1 MAENPTDDAALK
13 TRVITHMN
21 KDHKK
26 SLSHYLQH
34 YSKLPPAIADTAEL
48 VDISLSRITLSTR
61 SSPTGATATTYLP
74 IRPSSMQNLSESRE
88 RLVYMA
94 NECVAGLGLSPY
106 VVKTYTPPGI
116 VGVAVIVG
124 VLAGLWTF
132 SAKRNLAEG
141 SFARVFVIS
150 HFTSEWMDG
159 WMVDWANSNSYLL
172 QNYHPLAD
180 FLMRTHLVGFVAII
194 VIHLAECV
202 HLQRTRLRKHQ
213 VETFSK
219 IWWLWIMTGSLEGF
233 GVLKRF
239 DKEVEEVIKARKT
252 H

>member
-13 TRVITHMN
+13 VRLITHMN

-34 YSKLPPAIADTAEL
+34 YSKLPPAIADTAQL
-48 VDISLSRITLSTR
+48 VDVSLSRITLTTR
-61 SSPTGATATTYLP
+61 SSPTGTETTTYLP
-74 IRPSSMQNLSESRE
+74 VRPSAMQSMSESRE

-94 NECVAGLGLSPY
+94 NECLTGLGLSPY
-106 VVKTYTPPGI
+106 VVKAYTPPGAFGI
-116 VGVAVIVG
+116 AVVAG
-124 VLAGLWTF
+124 VLMGLWTF
-132 SAKRNLAEG
+132 SAERNLAEG
-141 SFARVFVIS
+141 SFVRI
-150 HFTSEWMDG
+150 
-159 WMVDWANSNSYLL
+159 NLL

-180 FLMRTHLVGFVAII
+180 FLMKTHLIGFFSII
-194 VIHLAECV
+194 VVHLVECV

-219 IWWLWIMTGSLEGF
+219 VWWLWMVSSSLEGF
-233 GVLKRF
+233 AVFKRF
-239 DKEVEEVIKARKT
+239 DKEVEKVIKATK

>member
-1 MAENPTDDAALK
+1 MAEKSTDDAALK
-13 TRVITHMN
+13 ARVIAHMN

-48 VDISLSRITLSTR
+48 TNISLSRITLSTR
-61 SSPTGATATTYLP
+61 SSSTGTETTYLP
-74 IRPSSMQNLSESRE
+74 IRPSPMQNLSESRE

-94 NECVAGLGLSPY
+94 NECLTGLGLSPY
-106 VVKTYTPPGI
+106 VIKTYAPPGI
-116 VGVAVIVG
+116 VGVVVMVSVLVG
-124 VLAGLWTF
+124 TWAF
-132 SAKRNLAEG
+132 AAKGNLAEG
-141 SFARVFVIS
+141 SFVRV
-150 HFTSEWMDG
+150 
-159 WMVDWANSNSYLL
+159 YLL

-180 FLMRTHLVGFVAII
+180 LLMKTHLIGLVSIVA
-194 VIHLAECV
+194 IHLAECI

-219 IWWLWIMTGSLEGF
+219 VWWLWMMSGSLEGF
-233 GVLKRF
+233 GVFTRF
-239 DKEVEEVIKARKT
+239 DKEVEEVIKAKT

>member
-1 MAENPTDDAALK
+1 
-13 TRVITHMN
+13 
-21 KDHKK
+21 
-26 SLSHYLQH
+26 
-34 YSKLPPAIADTAEL
+34 
-48 VDISLSRITLSTR
+48 
-61 SSPTGATATTYLP
+61 
-74 IRPSSMQNLSESRE
+74 
-88 RLVYMA
+88 MA
-94 NECVAGLGLSPY
+94 NECVVGLGLSPY

-132 SAKRNLAEG
+132 SARGNLAEG
-141 SFARVFVIS
+141 SFARVFVIP

-159 WMVDWANSNSYLL
+159 WMVDWANLNSYLL

-180 FLMRTHLVGFVAII
+180 FLMRTRLVGFVAII
-194 VIHLAECV
+194 VIHLAEGV
-202 HLQRTRLRKHQ
+202 YLQRTRLRKHQ

-219 IWWLWIMTGSLEGF
+219 IWWLWIMTGSVEGF
-233 GVLKRF
+233 GAFKRF